1 MIDVFE
7 TTIDAREN
15 HKIAGEVSTVY
26 LYCDLDANVHT
37 FPERIDEDD
46 NPDLTLTAI
55 VHVAHDIIT
64 PDTDEGIFLKIQ
76 KLANKVYEENII
88 LIRSFNSIWED

>member
-1 MIDVFE
+1 MISVFE

-15 HKIAGEVSTVY
+15 CKKAGEVSTVY

-55 VHVAHDIIT
+55 VKVLHDIIT
-64 PDTDEGIFLKIQ
+64 PDTDESIFLKIQ
-76 KLANKVYEENII
+76 KLANKVYEENVI
-88 LIRSFNSIWED
+88 LIKSFNSIWED

>member
-26 LYCDLDANVHT
+26 LYCDLDTNVHT
-37 FPERIDEDD
+37 FPERIDEEN
-46 NPDLTLTAI
+46 NPDLEL
-55 VHVAHDIIT
+55 VAKVNVIHERITQNDSDKLFKEII
-64 PDTDEGIFLKIQ
+64 KI
-76 KLANKVYEENII
+76 ANKTFEDNAV
-88 LIRSFNSIWED
+88 LIKKFSSIWEI